1 MNSFWNNLYDDVK
14 DQRYGTLFVAAL
26 FIGTPVFILGLCLAN
41 ETYADLSNALTQY
54 PDIGTF
60 QVVCLVLPGLALIA
74 MALFWRRWSRT
85 GNGASRNRIKY
96 SALSRDELLKARS
109 KLKGQMKPVKF
120 KRMDRSGKPV
130 ALRTPDMD
138 LKY

>member
-26 FIGTPVFILGLCLAN
+26 FIGTPLFVLGLCLAN

-54 PDIGTF
+54 PDIGIF
-60 QVVCLVLPGLALIA
+60 QLVCLVLPGLALIA
-74 MALFWRRWSRT
+74 MALFWRRWNRT
-85 GNGASRNRIKY
+85 GRKDRWNRIKY

-120 KRMDRSGKPV
+120 KRLERSGNPA
-130 ALRTPDMD
+130 ALRTPDTN